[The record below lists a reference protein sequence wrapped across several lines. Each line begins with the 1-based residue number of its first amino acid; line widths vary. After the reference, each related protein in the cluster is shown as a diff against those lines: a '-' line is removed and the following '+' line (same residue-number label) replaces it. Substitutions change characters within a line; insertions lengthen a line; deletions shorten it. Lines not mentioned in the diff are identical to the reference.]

1 MVPPPPLPIPDGLI
15 RIWIHYEYFKR
26 TPFEVAQKSVCDAVF
41 SPDDE
46 TAKRVTDAWRPAPHP
61 DPEPENL
68 EPETKRVKPNP
79 EEEEPEEDYPDVSP
93 DDSFKDFNQI
103 SEYEDGDEP
112 DLSAAPVQLRA
123 EEREQLYDEYIR
135 ALATNVQ
142 MFPDDDHQRNIRW
155 KAIKDNG
162 HPLPRVLRFRDSLS
176 ENGMMT
182 LYKRFEEKEIK
193 YFEKKRGS
201 LEDADIIQLLT
212 CRKYCAKDKKTLL
225 DDIKLPIKKMR
236 IVTDYWKIKVEIYR
250 DPESKKHLNFQF
262 WRHKDG
268 CLLWTEGENVRL
280 IKRETYQTVAAEYV
294 VAIMKH
300 PKMRFKELI
309 FDIEPWYKGPAEFPN
324 LDFYVRLREQL
335 NSALD
340 KKKVKVR
347 HLFMRSCFSVD
358 QRDQWKMVVPFLRSK
373 YLKLITLRIWDD
385 EHVDEL
391 EKRKRLAYRQKMSD
405 TERQLAY
412 DVVDTMPKAWRCAAH
427 LDYREEKIHKEWDLY
442 MDWEVLTTFSTFRSI
457 QMLDVNWEDFF
468 SIIYAFQSFPPRR
481 RCTITVETDL
491 NLKDLKWCL
500 DANIQADT
508 SQGFA
513 RFESDTK
520 RRNVTMKLYDRKI
533 IMDSERIPEQEL
545 DDVDLTN
552 VSSDESWTAKEE

>member
-79 EEEEPEEDYPDVSP
+79 EEEEPEEDYPDASP
-93 DDSFKDFNQI
+93 DDSFT
-103 SEYEDGDEP
+103 P
-112 DLSAAPVQLRA
+112 PVQLRA

-135 ALATNVQ
+135 ALATDVQ
-142 MFPDDDHQRNIRW
+142 MFPDNDHQRDIRW
-155 KAIKDNG
+155 KKIKDNG

-176 ENGMMT
+176 ENGMMA

-212 CRKYCAKDKKTLL
+212 CRKYCAKDEKTLL

-280 IKRETYQTVAAEYV
+280 IGRETYQTVAAEYV

-412 DVVDTMPKAWRCAAH
+412 DV
-427 LDYREEKIHKEWDLY
+427 
-442 MDWEVLTTFSTFRSI
+442 
-457 QMLDVNWEDFF
+457 
-468 SIIYAFQSFPPRR
+468 AFQSFPPRQR
-481 RCTITVETDL
+481 STITVETDL
-491 NLKDLKWCL
+491 NLMDLKWCL
-500 DANIQADT
+500 DANIRADT

-520 RRNVTMKLYDRKI
+520 RRSVTMKLYDRKI
-533 IMDSERIPEQEL
+533 IMDSERVPEQEL

-552 VSSDESWTAKEE
+552 VSSDESWTEKEE